1 MCRNELL
8 RGHPTLPPFVG
19 GGSGAAAERT
29 ARARN
34 VLCAGNDA
42 EGDWRRAGRGE
53 ARVSQIRGAAVEV
66 LRVQLSCSRE
76 EFEGSAR
83 TCMTA
88 S

>member
-1 MCRNELL
+1 LSAAVAELPQRERRVLEMYYVQEMTL
-8 RGHPTLPPFVG
+8 REIGI
-19 GGSGAAAERT
+19 
-29 ARARN
+29 
-34 VLCAGNDA
+34 VLGV
-42 EGDWRRAGRGE
+42 GE
-53 ARVSQIRGAAVEV
+53 ARVSQIRSAAVEV